1 MSNKRIL
8 LAISGGVDSMV
19 MLHRMLAIHGN
30 KALAV
35 AHCNFKLRGKES
47 EEDEAFV
54 ETTCQ
59 DLDIPFYCKRFHTTE
74 YSSEK
79 GLSIQEAAR
88 ELRYH
93 WFFEL
98 MKAHDFSALATA
110 HHSGDSIETF
120 FINLMRGTGPKGL
133 SGIQEDKER
142 YVIRPLMDMDRAAIL
157 AYAQKHG
164 ITWREDRSNA
174 SKAYLRNAIR
184 HDLIPLLEEM
194 RPGFKKVMKRNMAE
208 QKALSSLLDRAIETY
223 RSKYF
228 QEDAGT
234 IRIAIQGLDTDNL
247 ILTHILRPYGF
258 TPDQVEN
265 ILASSESGK
274 QVKSTSHIISS
285 HRGGL
290 LLSPLTAAPKGPWFI
305 SETLETADL
314 PFELDLQYL
323 IEAPKSIDP
332 DRHLAYLDEE
342 TLVFPL
348 TVRKWEDGDR
358 IQPLGMEG
366 TKLVSDLLND
376 LKVPLHEKDR
386 TYVLMSGNEIAWVIG
401 RRISDVFKCK
411 QGNPTLLL
419 RYQP

>member
-1 MSNKRIL
+1 MSERVIL
-8 LAISGGVDSMV
+8 LAISGGIDSMV
-19 MLHRMLAIHGN
+19 MLHRMNEVHGN

-35 AHCNFKLRGKES
+35 AHCNFQLRGSES
-47 EEDEAFV
+47 DEDERFV
-54 ETTCQ
+54 GTICQ
-59 DLDIPFYCKRFHTTE
+59 NMDVTFHSRSFPTSDYAAE
-74 YSSEK
+74 G

-88 ELRYH
+88 ELRYA

-98 MKAHDFSALATA
+98 MSTHQYSAVATA
-110 HHSGDSIETF
+110 HHSDDSIETF
-120 FINLMRGTGPKGL
+120 FINLLRGTGPKGL

-258 TPDQVEN
+258 TPDQVAN

-323 IEAPKSIDP
+323 IESPKSIDP
-332 DRHLAYLDEE
+332 DRHLAYLNEK

-376 LKVPLHEKDR
+376 LKVPLHEKDC
-386 TYVLMSGNEIAWVIG
+386 TYVLLSGNEIAWVIG
-401 RRISDVFKCK
+401 RRISDVFKCE

-419 RYQP
+419 RYLP